1 LPGDGSFKKICFV
14 DSDTGWAVGE
24 NGTILHTVD
33 GGQSWIKQVSG
44 TSLVLFDVQFFD
56 KSVGYIIGGDNQDE
70 DGGFRGHFTSILLR
84 TDDGGENWN
93 SVNIPTRNLHWSL
106 SFADRQTGW
115 LLGWDP
121 SAFNQTVVY
130 HTTDGGATWEQNP
143 VAIDPEGTGMFDIS
157 MLSIVDKSNIWG
169 IGEHLVRH
177 STDGGATWDIA
188 YRKTRNAYSAFNDS
202 VQFIDSSTGWACERI
217 DCGGDAIIEPDVS
230 DCEMGNYTF
239 MLRTTDGGSTWQRNR
254 APRGDVF
261 ISFRFLDRCVGIAA
275 GRYYSGEHLTNIA
288 GAVYLTTDGG
298 ETWSQAYRQEGEFFR
313 SVFTLEDGTCWVL
326 GKTTLLRCKL
336 PSSTQRR
343 HGVQGLLERR

>member
-1 LPGDGSFKKICFV
+1 LPGNDSLHKICFL
-14 DSDTGWAVGE
+14 DSDNGWAVGE

-44 TSLVLFDVQFFD
+44 TSLALFDVQFFD
-56 KSVGYIIGGDNQDE
+56 MNVGYIIGGDNDLE
-70 DGGFRGHFTSILLR
+70 ENENGTFSERFTSILLR
-84 TDDGGENWN
+84 TEDGGENWN
-93 SVNIPTRNLHWSL
+93 SINIPTPNLHWSL
-106 SFADRQTGW
+106 SFADPQTGW

-130 HTTDGGATWEQNP
+130 RTTDAGATWEPNA

-157 MLSIVDKSNIWG
+157 MLSIIDRSNIWG

-188 YRKTRNAYSAFNDS
+188 YRKTRNAYSLPNDS
-202 VQFIDSSTGWACERI
+202 VQFIDSSTGWACGRI
-217 DCGGDAIIEPDVS
+217 ECRGDAIIEPDVR
-230 DCEMGNYTF
+230 DCEMGNYTH
-239 MLRTTDGGSTWQRNR
+239 MLRTIDGGSTWQRNP

-275 GRYYSGEHLTNIA
+275 GPNYSGEHLTNIA

-298 ETWSQAYRQEGEFFR
+298 ETWSQAYRQEGESFH
-313 SVFTLEDGTCWVL
+313 SVFILEDGTCWVL
-326 GKTTLLRCKL
+326 GKATLLRCKL
-336 PSSTQRR
+336 PPATQP
-343 HGVQGLLERR
+343 G